1 MYIYT
6 YFSIKVI
13 MHSINIT
20 LLMKT
25 DTWTDIYP
33 LLKYEQSWQTGREK
47 VNRKHVS
54 QNRLYSKQSKYL
66 SKLNNY

>member
-1 MYIYT
+1 MYICICIYVYMYIYT
-6 YFSIKVI
+6 YFPIKVI

-33 LLKYEQSWQTGREK
+33 PLKYEQS
-47 VNRKHVS
+47 
-54 QNRLYSKQSKYL
+54 
-66 SKLNNY
+66 

>member
-1 MYIYT
+1 MYICIFLYVYMYIYK
-6 YFSIKVI
+6 YFPIKVV

-33 LLKYEQSWQTGREK
+33 PLKYEQS
-47 VNRKHVS
+47 
-54 QNRLYSKQSKYL
+54 
-66 SKLNNY
+66 